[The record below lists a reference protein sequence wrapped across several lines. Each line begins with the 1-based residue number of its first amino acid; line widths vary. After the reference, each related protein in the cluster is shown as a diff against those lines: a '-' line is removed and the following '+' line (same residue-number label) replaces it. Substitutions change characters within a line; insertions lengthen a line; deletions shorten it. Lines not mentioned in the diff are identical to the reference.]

1 MMSSGSRKMP
11 KSNILT
17 AAQIGCG
24 KFAWNQDLVNLTAHP
39 DVNLKWVCDVNSD
52 NARRAAEH
60 FAVPRCTSD
69 LQEVLDD
76 PEVDFIK
83 IATTHEVHLPI
94 IEAAAKAGKHIFCEK
109 PMAMV
114 NEEAYRII
122 RAVRRAGVKLCVD
135 LNRRMSPAMQSLRRK
150 WLDHAANP
158 QHNPWRYVETV
169 REPLPEENLPHMVIR
184 IQDESSSY
192 GLGHLD
198 PLSGGGEIIG
208 ESVHWLD
215 LACWFFAPQLPC
227 EITAWGSSR
236 LSHGIHLRFDR
247 GASMTLDF
255 SCSGT
260 FDFPKELYEVTDNA
274 ALFRSLHFVENNY
287 YGMPKNAPEFFAPQ
301 HDPFPE
307 KGQGF
312 DAFQAKYL
320 ANVAGSTNAKLQEN
334 ATPLMPDKG
343 HRAMLDGFVR
353 AIQEDLPS
361 PCDELAGFRST
372 YLAQRAIESL
382 ELKRTLPIPL
392 EKITPCIL

>member
-1 MMSSGSRKMP
+1 MVKRIVTG
-11 KSNILT
+11 
-17 AAQIGCG
+17 AQIGCG
-24 KFAWNQDLVNLTAHP
+24 KFAWNQDLVNLSAHP
-39 DVNLKWVCDVNSD
+39 EVNLKWVCDVRME
-52 NARRAAEH
+52 NADRAAEH
-60 FAVPRCTSD
+60 FSVPRRTSD
-69 LQEVLDD
+69 FMEILND

-94 IEAAAKAGKHIFCEK
+94 IEAAAKAGKHVFCEK
-109 PMAMV
+109 PMAMRD
-114 NEEAYRII
+114 EEAYKII
-122 RAVRRAGVKLCVD
+122 RAVRRGGVKLCVD
-135 LNRRMSPAMQSLRRK
+135 LNRRMSPAMQSLRKK
-150 WLDHAANP
+150 WLGHAVEP
-158 QHNPWRYVETV
+158 KHNPWRYVETE
-169 REPLPEENLPHMVIR
+169 RGLLPEENLPHLLIR

-215 LACWFFAPQLPC
+215 LACWFFAPQMPC

-274 ALFRSLHFVENNY
+274 ALFRSLHFVENDY
-287 YGMPKNAPEFFAPQ
+287 YGMPDNSPEYFALQ
-301 HDPFPE
+301 ADPYPE
-307 KGQGF
+307 LGHGF
-312 DAFQAKYL
+312 EAFNAKYRQH
-320 ANVAGSTNAKLQEN
+320 VSGSTNMKLLE
-334 ATPLMPDKG
+334 TSLPLQPDKG
-343 HRAMLDGFVR
+343 HRTMLDAFLRSIREG
-353 AIQEDLPS
+353 LPS
-361 PCDELAGFRST
+361 PCDEIAGFRST

-382 ELKRTLPIPL
+382 ELKRTLPVPI